1 MISLNNYITSIS
13 HWKKLVFSCC
23 IVLFCSFLF
32 SSDVVSQDL
41 EKTDLATIGYV
52 NLGNYQKKSLERH
65 LAISAKAAL
74 KTVDSSLLK
83 VPKTYNRNTYLL
95 SDANKKRTLILTS
108 ALLVSSFAFDIYTR
122 DAAMKQ
128 RYTSFDRYFDR
139 TNTVGEYQVVL
150 KTIGSTMAL
159 GLVLR
164 NKKLQQT
171 SLNTIR
177 SVLVTKPISDLSK
190 RVFGRARPRLEKG
203 NLSFYPSRSGAETT
217 YRSYISGHTST
228 AWALVTPYAEAYSRW
243 LYVLPLST
251 AVARLYLDRHW
262 VSDVV
267 AGGVV
272 GFFAGYTAH
281 HGSKYNIRLTG
292 NGLIFQF

>member
-1 MISLNNYITSIS
+1 MC
-13 HWKKLVFSCC
+13 FF
-23 IVLFCSFLF
+23 VLFCSFLLH
-32 SSDVVSQDL
+32 SGMQAQNLKNSDLS
-41 EKTDLATIGYV
+41 TIAYV
-52 NLGNYQKKSLERH
+52 NLGNYQKESLKRQ
-65 LAISAKAAL
+65 LSIRGKLLL
-74 KTVDSSLLK
+74 KTVDTSKFK
-83 VPKTYNRNTYLL
+83 VVPHSEKRDTYLL
-95 SDANKKRTLILTS
+95 SDANKKRTLLLTS
-108 ALLVSSFAFDIYTR
+108 ALLISSFAFDIYTR

-128 RYTSFDRYFDR
+128 RYSSFDHYFDR
-139 TNTVGEYQVVL
+139 TNTVGEYQIVL

-164 NKKLQQT
+164 DKKLQQA

-203 NLSFYPSRSGAETT
+203 NLSFYPSRSGAKTT

-243 LYVLPLST
+243 LYILPLST